1 MKKNKKQSNIGRVFG
16 VIFSIVMIAATMYLL
31 FNIIKLNVLPT
42 KLLFLITIVFV
53 LLDLIFILLL
63 CFATKGVVSKIIC
76 IIFALAV
83 SLGSCLGGYYM
94 SKTGGLLSSMTNVAK
109 HSKNTVSVVVKES
122 SDMKKKADL
131 AGRSVGTLA
140 NINTTGSKKILK
152 ELTNSGISMEQKE
165 FGSMTEMLESF
176 YNGEVDSIVISESS
190 RSQITDIDAY
200 KDFDNNTRVVYQTSY
215 KVENTDKAN
224 AVSNITTT
232 PFNVLISGSDTRGG
246 FDENG
251 RSDVIMVAT
260 VNPKTGTILLTS
272 VPRDFYVTTACDAGD
287 GCQQGALDK
296 ITHTGI
302 HGTNTTKRTVEQ
314 LLGIEINY
322 TFKVGFDT
330 VTDIVDAV
338 GGIDVNVEPGYE
350 CSNFLHAPGLSVHAG
365 INHLNGEQA
374 LGYAR
379 ERYAY
384 SEGDRQR
391 TKNQQQVLMGI
402 VDKITSPAIVTN
414 YASIMDSMSDTFSTT
429 MSSQEI
435 SDLIKYQLNKNP
447 KWKMEQYMV
456 NGTGDTLMCAEL
468 GDAAYVMVPDQSTVT
483 TAKNK
488 INAVL
493 AGKSADDVEG

>member
-1 MKKNKKQSNIGRVFG
+1 MKKDKKQNKVGKVFG
-16 VIFSIVMIAATMYLL
+16 IVFSILLVAATMYLL
-31 FNIIKLNVLPT
+31 FNVIKLNVLPT
-42 KLLFLITIVFV
+42 KLLFLMTIVFV

-63 CFATKGVVSKIIC
+63 CFSTKGVVSKIIC
-76 IIFALAV
+76 IIFALAI

-109 HSKNTVSVVVKES
+109 HSKNTVSIVVKES
-122 SDMKKKADL
+122 SDMKKETDL

-176 YNGEVDSIVISESS
+176 YNGKVDSIVISESS

-287 GCQQGALDK
+287 GCQEGALDK

-365 INHLNGEQA
+365 VNHLNGEQA

-468 GDAAYVMVPDQSTVT
+468 GNAAYVMVPDQSTVT

-493 AGKSADDVEG
+493 AGKSADDVE

>member
-1 MKKNKKQSNIGRVFG
+1 MKKDKKQNKVGKVFG
-16 VIFSIVMIAATMYLL
+16 IMFSILLVAATMYLL
-31 FNIIKLNVLPT
+31 FNVIKLNVLPT
-42 KLLFLITIVFV
+42 KLLFLMTIVFV

-76 IIFALAV
+76 IIFTVAI
-83 SLGSCLGGYYM
+83 SLGSCLGGYYL
-94 SKTGGLLSSMTNVAK
+94 SKTGGLLSNITNVAK
-109 HSKNTVSVVVKES
+109 HSKNTVSVIVKQS
-122 SDMKKKADL
+122 SDMKNKNDL
-131 AGRSVGTLA
+131 AGHSVGTLA
-140 NINTTGSKKILK
+140 NINTQGSKKILK
-152 ELTNSGISMEQKE
+152 ELNKSGIQMEKRE
-165 FGSMTEMLESF
+165 YGSLTEMLESF
-176 YNGEVDSIVISESS
+176 YNGEVDSIVINESS

-200 KDFDNNTRVVYQTSY
+200 KDFDKNTRVVYQTSY

-246 FDENG
+246 YDENG

-272 VPRDFYVTTACDAGD
+272 VPRDFYVETACDAAD

-296 ITHTGI
+296 ITHTGV
-302 HGTNTTKRTVEQ
+302 HGTNTTKRTVEK

-365 INHLNGEQA
+365 VNHLNGEQA

-414 YASIMDSMSDTFSTT
+414 YASIMDSMSNTFSTT
-429 MSSQEI
+429 MSNDEI
-435 SDLIKYQLNKNP
+435 SSLIKYQLNSNP

-493 AGKSADDVEG
+493 AGKSADDVE

>member
-16 VIFSIVMIAATMYLL
+16 VIFSVVMIAATMYLL

-42 KLLFLITIVFV
+42 KLLFLMTIVFV

-63 CFATKGVVSKIIC
+63 CLATKGALSKIIC
-76 IIFALAV
+76 IIFALAI
-83 SLGSCLGGYYM
+83 SLGSCLGGYYI

-109 HSKNTVSVVVKES
+109 HSKNTVSIVVKES
-122 SDMKKKADL
+122 SDMKKKTDL
-131 AGRSVGTLA
+131 AGHSVGTLA

-165 FGSMTEMLESF
+165 FGSLTEMLESF

-272 VPRDFYVTTACDAGD
+272 VPRDFYVTTACDAAD

-365 INHLNGEQA
+365 MNHLNGEQA

-493 AGKSADDVEG
+493 AGKSADDVE

>member
-1 MKKNKKQSNIGRVFG
+1 MKKNKKQNKVGKVFG

-31 FNIIKLNVLPT
+31 FNVIKLNVLPT
-42 KLLFLITIVFV
+42 KLLFLMTIVFV

-76 IIFALAV
+76 IIFTVAI
-83 SLGSCLGGYYM
+83 SLGSCLGGYYL
-94 SKTGGLLSSMTNVAK
+94 SKTGGLLSNITNVAK
-109 HSKNTVSVVVKES
+109 HSKNTVSVIVKQS
-122 SDMKKKADL
+122 SDMKNKNDL
-131 AGRSVGTLA
+131 AGHSVGTLA
-140 NINTTGSKKILK
+140 NINTVGSKKILK

-165 FGSMTEMLESF
+165 FGSLTEMLESF

-224 AVSNITTT
+224 AVSNITNT

-260 VNPKTGTILLTS
+260 VNPKTGTVLLTS

-287 GCQQGALDK
+287 GCQEGALDK

-302 HGTNTTKRTVEQ
+302 HGTNTTKRTVEK

-330 VTDIVDAV
+330 VTDLVDAI
-338 GGIDVNVEPGYE
+338 GGIDVTVAPGYAVD
-350 CSNFLHAPGLSVHAG
+350 SFLMIPSFSVHEG
-365 INHLNGEQA
+365 VNHLNGQQA
-374 LGYAR
+374 LAYSR

-493 AGKSADDVEG
+493 AGKSADDVE

>member
-1 MKKNKKQSNIGRVFG
+1 MRKDKKQNKVGKVFG
-16 VIFSIVMIAATMYLL
+16 IIFSIILLATTMYLL
-31 FNIIKLNVLPT
+31 FNIIKLNVLPS
-42 KLLFLITIVFV
+42 KLLFLVTILFV

-63 CFATKGVVSKIIC
+63 CFATKGIVSKLIC
-76 IIFALAV
+76 IIISLV
-83 SLGSCLGGYYM
+83 ISLGSCVGGYYI
-94 SKTGGLLSSMTNVAK
+94 SKTGGLLSNITNVAK

-122 SDMKKKADL
+122 SDLKKKADL
-131 AGRSVGTLA
+131 AGHSIGTLA
-140 NINTTGSKKILK
+140 NINTVGSKKVIK
-152 ELTNSGISMEQKE
+152 ELNNSGIQMEQKE
-165 FGSMTEMLESF
+165 YGSLTEMLESF

-190 RSQITDIDAY
+190 RSQILDMENYA
-200 KDFDNNTRVVYQTSY
+200 DFDNNTRVVYQTSY
-215 KVENTDKAN
+215 EIENTDKAN
-224 AVSNITTT
+224 AVSNITNT

-272 VPRDFYVTTACDAGD
+272 IPRDFYVTTACDAGD
-287 GCQQGALDK
+287 GCMEGQLDK
-296 ITHTGI
+296 ITHTGV
-302 HGTNTTKRTVEQ
+302 HGTNTTKRTVEK

-330 VTDIVDAV
+330 VTDLVDAV
-338 GGIDVNVEPGYE
+338 GGVDVTVEPGYA
-350 CSNFLHAPGLSVHAG
+350 CDHFLQLKGFSVHEG
-365 INHLNGEQA
+365 VNHLNGQQA
-374 LGYAR
+374 LAYAR

-384 SEGDRQR
+384 TEGDRQR

-414 YASIMDSMSDTFSTT
+414 YASIMDSMANTFSTT
-429 MSSQEI
+429 MSNDEI

-468 GDAAYVMVPDQSTVT
+468 GDAAYVMVPDQSTVA
-483 TAKNK
+483 TAKEK

-493 AGKSADDVEG
+493 AGKSSDVVE

>member
-1 MKKNKKQSNIGRVFG
+1 MKKDKKQNKVGKVFG
-16 VIFSIVMIAATMYLL
+16 IIFSILLVAATMYLL
-31 FNIIKLNVLPT
+31 FNVIKLNVLPT
-42 KLLFLITIVFV
+42 KLLFLMTIVFV

-76 IIFALAV
+76 IIFTVAI
-83 SLGSCLGGYYM
+83 SLGSCLGGFYL
-94 SKTGGLLSSMTNVAK
+94 SKTGGLLSNITNVAK
-109 HSKNTVSVVVKES
+109 HSKNTVSVIVKQS
-122 SDMKKKADL
+122 SDMKNKNDL
-131 AGRSVGTLA
+131 AGHSVGTLA
-140 NINTTGSKKILK
+140 NINTQGSKKILK
-152 ELTNSGISMEQKE
+152 ELNKSGIQMEKRE
-165 FGSMTEMLESF
+165 YSSLTEMLESF
-176 YNGEVDSIVISESS
+176 YNGEVDSIVINESS

-246 FDENG
+246 YDENG

-272 VPRDFYVTTACDAGD
+272 VPRDFYVETACDAAD

-296 ITHTGI
+296 ITHTGV
-302 HGTNTTKRTVEQ
+302 HGTNTTKRTVEK

-365 INHLNGEQA
+365 VNHLNGEQA

-414 YASIMDSMSDTFSTT
+414 YASIMDSMSNTFSTT
-429 MSSQEI
+429 MSNDEI
-435 SDLIKYQLNKNP
+435 SSLIKYQLNSNP

-493 AGKSADDVEG
+493 AGKSADDVE

>member
-1 MKKNKKQSNIGRVFG
+1 MKKDKKQNKVGKVFG
-16 VIFSIVMIAATMYLL
+16 IIFSILLVAATMYLL
-31 FNIIKLNVLPT
+31 FNVIKLNVLPT
-42 KLLFLITIVFV
+42 KLLFLMTIVFV

-76 IIFALAV
+76 IIFTVAI
-83 SLGSCLGGYYM
+83 SLGSCLGGFYL
-94 SKTGGLLSSMTNVAK
+94 SKTGGLLSNITNVAK
-109 HSKNTVSVVVKES
+109 HSKNTVSVIVKQS
-122 SDMKKKADL
+122 SDMKNKNDL
-131 AGRSVGTLA
+131 AGHSVGTLA
-140 NINTTGSKKILK
+140 NINTQGSKKILK
-152 ELTNSGISMEQKE
+152 ELNKSGIQMEKRE
-165 FGSMTEMLESF
+165 YGSLTEMLESF
-176 YNGEVDSIVISESS
+176 YNGEVDSIVINESS

-246 FDENG
+246 YDENG

-272 VPRDFYVTTACDAGD
+272 VPRDFYVETACDAAD

-296 ITHTGI
+296 ITHTGV

-365 INHLNGEQA
+365 VNHLNGEQA

-414 YASIMDSMSDTFSTT
+414 YASIMDSMSNTFSTT
-429 MSSQEI
+429 MSNDEI
-435 SDLIKYQLNKNP
+435 SSLIKYQLNSNP

-493 AGKSADDVEG
+493 AGKSADNVE

>member
-76 IIFALAV
+76 IIFTLAI
-83 SLGSCLGGYYM
+83 SLASCLGGYYM
-94 SKTGGLLSSMTNVAK
+94 SKTGGLLSNMTNVAK

-122 SDMKKKADL
+122 SDMKKKPDL
-131 AGRSVGTLA
+131 AGHSVGTLA

-350 CSNFLHAPGLSVHAG
+350 CNNFLHAPGLSVHAG
-365 INHLNGEQA
+365 VNHLNGEQA

-402 VDKITSPAIVTN
+402 VDKVTSPAIVTN

-493 AGKSADDVEG
+493 AGKSADDVE

>member
-1 MKKNKKQSNIGRVFG
+1 MKKNKKQNKVGKVFG

-42 KLLFLITIVFV
+42 KLLFLMTIVFV

-76 IIFALAV
+76 IIFALAI

-109 HSKNTVSVVVKES
+109 HSKNTISVVVKES
-122 SDMKKKADL
+122 SDMKKKTDL

-152 ELTNSGISMEQKE
+152 ELTNSGVSMEQKE

-190 RSQITDIDAY
+190 RTQITDMEAY
-200 KDFDNNTRVVYQTSY
+200 ANFDNNTRVVYQTSY
-215 KVENTDKAN
+215 KVQNTDKAK
-224 AVSNITTT
+224 AVSNITNT

-272 VPRDFYVTTACDAGD
+272 IPRDFYVTTACDAGD

-350 CSNFLHAPGLSVHAG
+350 CNNFLHAPGLSVHAG
-365 INHLNGEQA
+365 VNHLNGEQA

-402 VDKITSPAIVTN
+402 VDKVTSPAIVTN
-414 YASIMDSMSDTFSTT
+414 YAQIMDSMANTFSTT
-429 MSSQEI
+429 MSNDEI
-435 SDLIKYQLNKNP
+435 SSLIKYQLNKNP

-468 GDAAYVMVPDQSTVT
+468 GNAAYVMVPDQSTVT

-493 AGKSADDVEG
+493 AGKSADDVE

>member
-1 MKKNKKQSNIGRVFG
+1 MRKDKKQNKVGKVFG
-16 VIFSIVMIAATMYLL
+16 IIFSIILLVTTMYLL
-31 FNIIKLNVLPT
+31 FNVIKLNILPSQ
-42 KLLFLITIVFV
+42 LLFLVTILFV

-63 CFATKGVVSKIIC
+63 CFATKGIVSKLIC
-76 IIFALAV
+76 IIISLV
-83 SLGSCLGGYYM
+83 ISLGSCVGGYYM
-94 SKTGGLLSSMTNVAK
+94 SKTGGLLSNITNVAK

-122 SDMKKKADL
+122 SDLKKKADL
-131 AGRSVGTLA
+131 AGHSIGTLA
-140 NINTTGSKKILK
+140 NINTVGSQKVMK
-152 ELTNSGISMEQKE
+152 ELNNSGIQMEQKE
-165 FGSMTEMLESF
+165 YGSLTEMLESF
-176 YNGEVDSIVISESS
+176 YNGEVDSIIISESS
-190 RSQITDIDAY
+190 RSQITDMEAY
-200 KDFDNNTRVVYQTSY
+200 ANFDNNTRVVYQTSY
-215 KVENTDKAN
+215 KVDNTDKAN
-224 AVSNITTT
+224 AVSDITKV

-272 VPRDFYVTTACDAGD
+272 VPRDFYVETACDAGD
-287 GCQQGALDK
+287 GCQEGALDK

-302 HGTNTTKRTVEQ
+302 HGTYTTKRTVEK

-338 GGIDVNVEPGYE
+338 GGIDVTVEPGYALD
-350 CSNFLHAPGLSVHAG
+350 NFLCLKNFSVHEG
-365 INHLNGEQA
+365 VNHLNGEQA
-374 LGYAR
+374 LAYAR

-414 YASIMDSMSDTFSTT
+414 YASIMDSMANTFSTT
-429 MSSQEI
+429 MSNDEI

-468 GDAAYVMVPDQSTVT
+468 GDAASVMVPDQSTVT

-493 AGKSADDVEG
+493 AGKSSDVVE

>member
-76 IIFALAV
+76 IIFALAI

-109 HSKNTVSVVVKES
+109 HSKNTVSIVVKES
-122 SDMKKKADL
+122 SDMKKKTDL

-350 CSNFLHAPGLSVHAG
+350 CNNFLHAPGLSVHAG
-365 INHLNGEQA
+365 VNHLNGEQA

-435 SDLIKYQLNKNP
+435 SDLIKYQLNSNP

-493 AGKSADDVEG
+493 AGKSADDVE

>member
-1 MKKNKKQSNIGRVFG
+1 MKKNKKQNKVGKVFG

-63 CFATKGVVSKIIC
+63 CFSTKGAVSKIIC
-76 IIFALAV
+76 IIFALAI
-83 SLGSCLGGYYM
+83 SLGSCLGGYYI
-94 SKTGGLLSSMTNVAK
+94 SKTGGLLSNMTNVAK

-122 SDMKKKADL
+122 SDMKKKTDL
-131 AGRSVGTLA
+131 AGHSVGTLA
-140 NINTTGSKKILK
+140 NINTVGSKKILK

-165 FGSMTEMLESF
+165 FGSLTEMLESF

-224 AVSNITTT
+224 AVSNITNT

-260 VNPKTGTILLTS
+260 VNPKTGTVLLTS

-287 GCQQGALDK
+287 GCQEGALDK

-302 HGTNTTKRTVEQ
+302 HGTNTTKRTVEK

-330 VTDIVDAV
+330 VTDLVDAI
-338 GGIDVNVEPGYE
+338 GGIDVTVAPRYAVD
-350 CSNFLHAPGLSVHAG
+350 SFLMIPSFSVHEG
-365 INHLNGEQA
+365 VNHLNGQQA
-374 LGYAR
+374 LAYAR

-414 YASIMDSMSDTFSTT
+414 YAQIMDSMSDTFSTT

-468 GDAAYVMVPDQSTVT
+468 GNAAYVMVPDQSTVT

-493 AGKSADDVEG
+493 AGKSADDVE

>member
-109 HSKNTVSVVVKES
+109 HSKNTVSIVVKES
-122 SDMKKKADL
+122 SDMKKKTDL

-224 AVSNITTT
+224 AVSNITNT

-260 VNPKTGTILLTS
+260 VNPKTGTVLLTS

-287 GCQQGALDK
+287 GCQEGALDK

-302 HGTNTTKRTVEQ
+302 HGTNTTKRTVEK

-330 VTDIVDAV
+330 VTDLVDAI
-338 GGIDVNVEPGYE
+338 GGIDVTVAPGYAVD
-350 CSNFLHAPGLSVHAG
+350 SFLMIPSFSVHEG
-365 INHLNGEQA
+365 VNHLNGQQA
-374 LGYAR
+374 LAYSR

-384 SEGDRQR
+384 TEGDRQR
-391 TKNQQQVLMGI
+391 TKNQQQVLMAI

-414 YASIMDSMSDTFSTT
+414 YASIMDTLSNTFSTT

-435 SDLIKYQLNKNP
+435 SDLIKYQLNSNP

-493 AGKSADDVEG
+493 AGKSADDVE